1 MMIITCTF
9 YVLVLLILIAM
20 YLTLRKPKINEIIVP
35 KIDVSLTDINEF
47 IRRETLFNFIS
58 WFNSRVAVK
67 NMSNPDQSSTLISE
81 LKKPELIKEK
91 MQVITLNIIATMS
104 PSLKNAF
111 FTVYN
116 KGAYDSPDDM
126 LSTYVSRQ
134 VMFFIRR
141 VNVDITALFTNNQND
156 SVDKLLKQ
164 YVVSIENEIYKNND
178 IEILSSDN
186 FAEEQE
192 GVQE

>member
-1 MMIITCTF
+1 MIIITCTF
-9 YVLVLLILIAM
+9 YVLVLVILIAM

-104 PSLKNAF
+104 PALKNTF

>member
-1 MMIITCTF
+1 MIIITCTF
-9 YVLVLLILIAM
+9 YVLVLVILIAM
-20 YLTLRKPKINEIIVP
+20 YLILRKPKINEIIVP

-104 PSLKNAF
+104 PALKNAF